1 MFRLGTL
8 VLIVWLVIG
17 GIAAGQRHYYSGSH
31 KTCAKDSTIAVTIV
45 AGALNYVGANPK
57 VHCTLPKPSK

>member
-8 VLIVWLVIG
+8 VLIAWLVIG
-17 GIAAGQRHYYSGSH
+17 AVAAGQRHYYRGH
-31 KTCAKDSTIAVTIV
+31 HTTCAKDSTIAVTII
-45 AGALNYVGANPK
+45 AGPLNYLGVNPK